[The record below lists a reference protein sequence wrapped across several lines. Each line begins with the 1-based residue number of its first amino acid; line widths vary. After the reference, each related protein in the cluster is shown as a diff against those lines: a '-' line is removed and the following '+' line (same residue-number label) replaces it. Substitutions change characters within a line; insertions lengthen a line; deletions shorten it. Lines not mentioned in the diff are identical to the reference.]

1 MKFNT
6 NNKAAQKQRRIGALE
21 RLRVN
26 LEDNNRRLNEPIP
39 SGIRGTEEFKAGITR
54 NIKRISAE
62 ITILEGRVK

>member
-26 LEDNNRRLNEPIP
+26 LEDKNKRLINLPI
-39 SGIRGTEEFKAGITR
+39 GIDIEIFKASIASD
-54 NIKRISAE
+54 IKRIHTE
-62 ITILEGRVK
+62 IATLEERIKP